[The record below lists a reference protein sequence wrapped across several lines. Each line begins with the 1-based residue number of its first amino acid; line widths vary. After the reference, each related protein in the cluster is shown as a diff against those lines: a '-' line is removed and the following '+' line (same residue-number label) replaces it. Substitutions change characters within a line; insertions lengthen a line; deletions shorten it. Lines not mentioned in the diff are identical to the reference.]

1 MGERYMSIYT
11 GVFLARVGDS
21 EIRPATEFAFKM
33 IKEVYG
39 RGINPVWDHDL
50 LNFEEVYINTQG
62 NTFLAAFT
70 EDNQIVGTLA
80 VRRYDGRIQAL
91 EGYYD
96 LNVTAELAK
105 CFVDKR
111 YRRTGIGSLL
121 FNEAEQFCKRSGYK
135 LIYLHTHMH
144 LPGAFEFWQSQGFK
158 VRLNEGGTRQ
168 TVHMERIL

>member
-1 MGERYMSIYT
+1 MAINKKIFIKRL
-11 GVFLARVGDS
+11 VDS
-21 EIRPATEFAFKM
+21 DIQPATEFTFKM

-50 LNFEEVYINTQG
+50 LNFKEVYIDMQG
-62 NTFLAAFT
+62 NTFWAAFT
-70 EDNQIVGTLA
+70 EDDQIVGTLA
-80 VRRYDGRIQAL
+80 VRRYDDRIQVL

-96 LNVTAELAK
+96 LKATAELVK

-111 YRRTGIGSLL
+111 YRRTGMGSLL
-121 FNEAEQFCKRSGYK
+121 FKEAEQFCKRSGYK

-158 VRLNEGGTRQ
+158 VRLDEGGPGQ
-168 TVHMERIL
+168 TVHMEKIL